1 MTGEDKN
8 VYIAVEAILVQ
19 SVGRKKLVSKVSS
32 SIRYVI
38 GNSQY
43 RTFSA
48 PRIYGLEKASCNWR
62 FIAIICTNC
71 LVLKNTTCR
80 ERTW

>member
-19 SVGRKKLVSKVSS
+19 SVGRKKLVSKVSP

-48 PRIYGLEKASCNWR
+48 PRIYGLEKAS
-62 FIAIICTNC
+62 
-71 LVLKNTTCR
+71 
-80 ERTW
+80 